1 MKIQKD
7 SPKTKKKNKCHY
19 LVWWLVF
26 SETFIYSSK
35 KYGSEA
41 QKQISQSYHSFRA
54 KLLDLQ
60 LNSLAFI
67 TLKNAD
73 ALFQSLNSF
82 WFRQLCNAP
91 NAATRSWYASSLGL
105 GCSPF

>member
-7 SPKTKKKNKCHY
+7 SPNKKRVSAITLCDGWFSVKHSYILLKNT
-19 LVWWLVF
+19 V
-26 SETFIYSSK
+26 
-35 KYGSEA
+35 
-41 QKQISQSYHSFRA
+41 QKLRNKYHSFRA

-82 WFRQLCNAP
+82 CFSSCVMLQMQLRV
-91 NAATRSWYASSLGL
+91 RSWYHLVWD
-105 GCSPF
+105 

>member
-1 MKIQKD
+1 MKIQK
-7 SPKTKKKNKCHY
+7 TVQKKSKCRN

-73 ALFQSLNSF
+73 FRKLEEFEKLLN
-82 WFRQLCNAP
+82 Q
-91 NAATRSWYASSLGL
+91 TVV
-105 GCSPF
+105 